1 MKSAAPAHAT
11 ASASADRP
19 LAPRRDDRG
28 KRDLIGHWLA
38 AQVRDGRYSQSMDR
52 IRTRG
57 LSRSGRAA
65 ARAVGAALLLALAA
79 CGGSG
84 TGSAGSPAGQAASP
98 SAGQAASPSAGQPA
112 SPSAGQGS
120 GAPGTG
126 AAAVPEPAHTVVVV
140 MENHSYADIIGN
152 PAAPFINTLA
162 GRGALFT
169 RSYSVTH
176 PSEPNYLALFS
187 GSTQG
192 IADDGCPYRF
202 STPNLAADLAAAGKS
217 FAGYAEDLPGPGSP
231 ACSAG
236 DYARKHVP
244 WADFSNVP
252 GSVSLPFTSFPATD
266 FARLPTVSFVIPN
279 LCHDMH
285 DCSVAVGDA
294 WLRAHLGGYADWAMS
309 HDSLLILT
317 WDEDDGSQANHIV
330 TIFAGQR
337 VRPGRYAGP
346 VAHYGVLA
354 TIEAAYRLP
363 RDGQA
368 VAAAPVTTIWQP

>member
-11 ASASADRP
+11 ASASAARP
-19 LAPRRDDRG
+19 LAPRRGDRG
-28 KRDLIGHWLA
+28 KRDLVRQWLA

-52 IRTRG
+52 IRTGG

-65 ARAVGAALLLALAA
+65 ATAVGAALLLALAA

-84 TGSAGSPAGQAASP
+84 TASAGSPAGQPASP
-98 SAGQAASPSAGQPA
+98 SAGQAA

-169 RSYSVTH
+169 RSYAVTQ
-176 PSEPNYLALFS
+176 PSEPTYLARFS

-192 IADDGCPYRF
+192 IADDGCPDRF
-202 STPNLAADLAAAGKS
+202 STPNLAADLIAAGKS
-217 FAGYAEDLPGPGSP
+217 FAGYAEDLPGPGAP
-231 ACSAG
+231 DCSLG

-285 DCSVAVGDA
+285 DCSAAVGDA

-330 TIFAGQR
+330 TIFARQR
-337 VRPGRYAGP
+337 VRPRRYAGL
-346 VAHYGVLA
+346 VTHYGVLA
-354 TIEAAYRLP
+354 AP
-363 RDGQA
+363 
-368 VAAAPVTTIWQP
+368 AAPFQP